1 MDKLTARQIIQ
12 REAECVSRQQC
23 DRDCGKCDLV
33 MDANDILAAYS
44 HAMEL
49 LEAEERGELVRLPCK
64 PDATFYIQRKCDD
77 VPCQSSFD
85 GALIDGDGNITLC
98 VDPFYE
104 TIHGGIIK
112 ASDIGNTVFLNRND
126 VKAARDEASIS

>member
-23 DRDCGKCDLV
+23 DQDCGKCDLV
-33 MDANDILAAYS
+33 MDANNILAAY
-44 HAMEL
+44 ARAIEL
-49 LEAEERGELVRLPCK
+49 LEAEERGELVQLPCK
-64 PDATFYIQRKCDD
+64 PDAMFYIQRKGDD

-85 GALIDGDGNITLC
+85 GALIDGEGNITLC

-104 TIHGGIIK
+104 TIHGGKIK
-112 ASDIGNTVFLNRND
+112 ASDIGKTVFL
-126 VKAARDEASIS
+126 ARDEVRAAQKE